1 MKQKN
6 SMKREHS
13 KPVCYAERENVRTK
27 CKLCILLLIAT
38 GLAACSNDDEVA
50 PVQERPITVTVS
62 EKPFTTPT
70 SNAAAVRSTRAAIT
84 TTESF
89 SVFTIDYVYGSTPS
103 KGFRTA
109 TKTAGTWTVDGPW
122 PNPEKEV
129 NWYAHSDGEFPRKD
143 YEGIPYISFTV
154 DENAA
159 QQKDLLV
166 ATLAKSYSEC
176 GGHLNFTFDH
186 ACTALRF
193 YIKKATNMDDYM
205 LTVTDVKICNIVSQ
219 GEYYFATATWNLD
232 STRSQYTLYSGSG
245 LELDST
251 NYTALGQTDAPYL
264 FLIPQSLTA
273 WDATTSIASVTAQ
286 SYLRIACTISK
297 NGSNV
302 FNDTAYIPFAA
313 TLAKGTQ
320 YDVKINI
327 GKNSLYNSSGNKI
340 ITK

>member
-166 ATLAKSYSEC
+166 ATLSAFYDEC

-186 ACTALRF
+186 ACAAVRF
-193 YIKKATNMDDYM
+193 YVKKANNLSDYT
-205 LTVTDVKICNIVSQ
+205 LTVSSVKLSGVVKAGN
-219 GEYYFATATWNLD
+219 YYYNTSTWTLGDAKSSYALYEGTAKTLNDTVYEALD
-232 STRSQYTLYSGSG
+232 
-245 LELDST
+245 
-251 NYTALGQTDAPYL
+251 ATDAPYL
-264 FLIPQSLTA
+264 FLIPQTLTA
-273 WDATTSIASVTAQ
+273 WTPSTALANT
-286 SYLRIACTISK
+286 YLELTCTISK
-297 NGSNV
+297 NGKV
-302 FNDTAYIPFAA
+302 FNNGPAYIPFAA

-327 GKNSLYNSSGNKI
+327 GKNSLYNINGNKI
-340 ITK
+340 ITEQKQ

>member
-1 MKQKN
+1 
-6 SMKREHS
+6 MKREHS

-27 CKLCILLLIAT
+27 CKLLILLLIAT
-38 GLAACSNDDEVA
+38 GLAACSNDDEVITA
-50 PVQERPITVTVS
+50 QERPITVTVS

-70 SNAAAVRSTRAAIT
+70 SNAAPVRSTRAAIT
-84 TTESF
+84 TTETLSAF
-89 SVFTIDYVYGSTPS
+89 WINYVYGTTPITGS
-103 KGFRTA
+103 RRA
-109 TKTAGTWTVDGPW
+109 TKAAGTWTVGGSW
-122 PNPEKEV
+122 PDTGKEV
-129 NWYAHSDGEFPRKD
+129 NWYAHNNNSDGTFQLDD
-143 YEGIPYISFTV
+143 YDGTPYISFTV

>member
-6 SMKREHS
+6 SIK
-13 KPVCYAERENVRTK
+13 RENVRTK
-27 CKLCILLLIAT
+27 SKLCILLLIAT
-38 GLAACSNDDEVA
+38 GLAACSNDDEVITA
-50 PVQERPITVTVS
+50 QERPITVTVS
-62 EKPFTTPT
+62 EKPFTAPT
-70 SNAAAVRSTRAAIT
+70 SNAAPVRSTRAAIT
-84 TTESF
+84 TTETF
-89 SVFTIDYVYGSTPS
+89 SAFSIDYVYGTAPSTG
-103 KGFRTA
+103 KRTA
-109 TKTAGTWTVDGPW
+109 TKTAGTWNCGNW
-122 PNPEKEV
+122 PDTDSKV
-129 NWYAHSDGEFPRKD
+129 NWYAHNSDDDDTFQLDDGK
-143 YEGIPYISFTV
+143 PYLSFTI
-154 DENAA
+154 EGNATW
-159 QQKDLLV
+159 QKDLLV

-176 GGHLNFTFDH
+176 GGHLSFTFDH

-193 YIKKATNMDDYM
+193 YIKKATNMDDYR

-219 GEYYFATATWNLD
+219 GKYYFATATWNPD
-232 STRSQYTLYSGSG
+232 STRSQYTLYSGTGTG

-251 NYTALGQTDAPYL
+251 DYTALDQTDAPYL
-264 FLIPQSLTA
+264 FLIPQTLTA

-286 SYLRIACTISK
+286 SYLQIACTISK

-340 ITK
+340 ITEQ